1 MRAFRQ
7 DTWVDKSVGAEA
19 EAKRKRFHELVQ
31 PGSGYRTTIENGIVK
46 LLWPMPRRIERVRG
60 AEVARSVRQAERA
73 LPDAAAQGRA
83 FAACAKL
90 GTYDVSGER
99 HFQAIGGCLLRA
111 PEDAEAAAA
120 AGPAQP
126 LQLAVRKPDVACS
139 QESDAEQEP
148 TEPSR
153 KKVRTDTPEV
163 LHQRRLLEAAKQQ
176 RQLVM
181 GFSRAKAAGKSLEK
195 FMKKSPIRNLGS

>member
-1 MRAFRQ
+1 MREARQ
-7 DTWVDKSVGAEA
+7 L
-19 EAKRKRFHELVQ
+19 RCL
-31 PGSGYRTTIENGIVK
+31 
-46 LLWPMPRRIERVRG
+46 RG
-60 AEVARSVRQAERA
+60 
-73 LPDAAAQGRA
+73 
-83 FAACAKL
+83 
-90 GTYDVSGER
+90 R

-139 QESDAEQEP
+139 QDSDAEQEA
-148 TEPSR
+148 TAPSR

-195 FMKKSPIRNLGS
+195 FMKKALSGTLGVKGISPS